1 MSAQQFSNASTGD
14 KPADPYK
21 EANKDDVPVPEK
33 IEDLNSFI
41 TKCKFGMMV
50 TRDSKTGHLISRCM
64 ALAAQETG
72 GIDLLFYTN
81 TESGKTDELAADPHV
96 NMSFLN
102 STGEWASISGTASII
117 TERSLVKQHYSSTL
131 KAWMGDLGDG
141 VHNGGP
147 EDPRIGIIRV
157 KMHTATYAFT
167 SKGAVGRAVEVVQ
180 GEITGKPASVNKL
193 REISDA
199 EVQQWRAMH

>member
-21 EANKDDVPVPEK
+21 EANKDDVPVAEK
-33 IEDLNSFI
+33 IGDLCSFI
-41 TKCKFGMMV
+41 AKCKFGMMV
-50 TRDSKTGHLISRCM
+50 TKCSKTDHLVSRCM

-193 REISDA
+193 REISDV